1 MVTNQRELTMS
12 NDTIDME
19 SKGLWTRAREICI
32 SMMQGDVKRDRA
44 KRNFSMI
51 QSIAREGDVFK
62 IFALNKLTAEMLE
75 REYGEDIKRSFQ
87 LAGAPPETI
96 ISFTFDK
103 NYRPEIVVTKTVT
116 ASETKADSQKSSFLQ
131 NFISTMP
138 LKEYYTFEEFVEGP
152 SNSYVLAA
160 AKGVAKNPGQKAM
173 NPLFIHGGTGLGKTH
188 IMQAIGNEVRRTNP
202 KAAVCYLTA
211 EVFLNEYVNSMTNGR
226 LPTFRERYR
235 KIDVLLIDDIQFLAS
250 HMQGFQEEFFNT
262 FNALTNADKQIVI
275 TSDVAP
281 KDLPGIED
289 RLISRFEGGML
300 QEIESPGYET
310 RLAILKK
317 KSEGMM
323 PPMSDNTLNFIASNI
338 KSHVRA
344 MEGAL
349 GKVNIYAN
357 RDPTMPLTDET
368 LAYILKDFIEKEK
381 SRKKLTVEEIQ
392 NCVSKKYAVTLNQIL
407 SAERTQSIVTPRQ
420 LAMYIS
426 RKFTTSSLPDIAKK
440 FGKSHATIIHG
451 VKNISKRLDVEP
463 DLKDSLEEI
472 MSELGCS
479 IANMID

>member
-1 MVTNQRELTMS
+1 MS
-12 NDTIDME
+12 TETIDLV
-19 SKGLWTRAREICI
+19 SKGLWDRAREICI
-32 SMMQGDVKRDRA
+32 SMMQGDSRRGRA
-44 KRNFSMI
+44 ERNFSMI
-51 QSIAREGDVFK
+51 RSISREGDTFK
-62 IFALNKLTAEMLE
+62 VIALNKMTADILE
-75 REYGEDIKRSFQ
+75 REYGENLRRSFQ
-87 LAGAPPETI
+87 LAGAPKETAI
-96 ISFTFDK
+96 VFSFDE
-103 NYRPEIVVTKTVT
+103 NARPAIVVPKTNTVV
-116 ASETKADSQKSSFLQ
+116 EKTKAGGYQA
-131 NFISTMP
+131 FISTMP
-138 LKEYYTFEEFVEGP
+138 LKEYYTFDEFVEGP

-160 AKGVAKNPGQKAM
+160 AKGVAKNPGQKAL

-188 IMQAIGNEVRRTNP
+188 IMQAIGNEVKRLNP
-202 KAAVCYLTA
+202 MAAVCYLTA
-211 EVFLNEYVNSMTNGR
+211 EVFLNEYVNSMTNNS
-226 LPTFRERYR
+226 LQSFRERYR
-235 KIDVLLIDDIQFLAS
+235 KIDVLLIDDIQFIADN
-250 HMQGFQEEFFNT
+250 MRNFQEEFFNT

-317 KSEGMM
+317 KSEGMQ
-323 PPMSDNTLNFIASNI
+323 PPISDNTLKFIAQNI

-357 RDPTMPLTDET
+357 RDATMLMTDET
-368 LAYILKDFIEKEK
+368 LSYILKDFIEKEK
-381 SRKKLTVEEIQ
+381 SRKKLTVEEVQ
-392 NCVSKKYAVTLNQIL
+392 NCICRKYAISISQIL
-407 SAERTQSIVTPRQ
+407 SPERTQSIVTPRQ

-426 RKFTTSSLPDIAKK
+426 RKFTTRSLPDIAKQ

-463 DLKDSLEEI
+463 DLRESLDEI
-472 MSELGCS
+472 LAELGCS
-479 IANMID
+479 KSDMVD